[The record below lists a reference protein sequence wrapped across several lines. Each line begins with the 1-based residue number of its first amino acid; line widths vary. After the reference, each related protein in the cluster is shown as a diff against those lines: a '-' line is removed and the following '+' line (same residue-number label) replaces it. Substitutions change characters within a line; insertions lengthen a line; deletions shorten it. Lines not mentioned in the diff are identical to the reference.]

1 MSRIYVK
8 NNPQLLLCNCD
19 VPVHHI
25 QDVETIKPVLETI
38 EEDYG
43 KDLSKLFYAISA
55 SYFLQHKKTNEEWIF
70 KCLVLR
76 CLPLRADTFFY
87 TVLQHTISSD
97 ISLMLHNSVWKFKEL
112 TFIVINIQGPS
123 TVAKKS
129 FENVLD

>member
-1 MSRIYVK
+1 VSRIYLK

-55 SYFLQHKKTNEEWIF
+55 SYFLQHKKTNEE
-70 KCLVLR
+70 
-76 CLPLRADTFFY
+76 
-87 TVLQHTISSD
+87 
-97 ISLMLHNSVWKFKEL
+97 
-112 TFIVINIQGPS
+112 
-123 TVAKKS
+123 
-129 FENVLD
+129 